1 MYIGKVNIVE
11 VNTYNLVSTVDI
23 IRKMLILNM
32 LVGKNINFKTIH
44 STAWEFKHKYTY
56 IWVSIC
62 LERFGRY
69 SHTHV
74 SMNNN
79 YKCNVFILNFQH
91 QEYKK
96 I

>member
-44 STAWEFKHKYTY
+44 STA
-56 IWVSIC
+56 
-62 LERFGRY
+62 
-69 SHTHV
+69 
-74 SMNNN
+74 
-79 YKCNVFILNFQH
+79 
-91 QEYKK
+91 
-96 I
+96 